1 MLTTRTHQRCHRRR
15 QMRRGRAWFFV
26 ASSPSGVQCQ
36 RASPVWLQQ
45 ASLWLASNCK
55 DKKGTRK
62 VSLPLPPPL
71 PPPLKNKKK
80 RQFTTW
86 LCCALL
92 LHQSPDF
99 FSPPGLRKQCKDEG
113 VCDQGRM
120 PYECLC
126 SKNDTLGSLACH
138 KGHPLKSKK
147 AQKQGAKGWSIS
159 KEGDS
164 YPSMAWYIRDVH
176 FSGWKHCHCTAS
188 GACCMYT
195 SSPLLMSRAATSLM
209 HPPI

>member
-1 MLTTRTHQRCHRRR
+1 MVLRSIFPFRRPVPTRFSCL
-15 QMRRGRAWFFV
+15 ASASVFV
-26 ASSPSGVQCQ
+26 ACFK
-36 RASPVWLQQ
+36 LQGQ
-45 ASLWLASNCK
+45 ERHKEGEFA
-55 DKKGTRK
+55 
-62 VSLPLPPPL
+62 PPP
-71 PPPLKNKKK
+71 PPPKKK
-80 RQFTTW
+80 QRQFTTW

-188 GACCMYT
+188 GACCTYT
-195 SSPLLMSRAATSLM
+195 SSPLLMSRAAASLM